1 MLSNEKEA
9 KSTMII
15 LNLLIEMD
23 NLFSDPSKWIKGNR
37 AKDKNDQ
44 WITPIS
50 EGACKW
56 CLSGAKE
63 RVLWDKLIPSKLITT
78 VDVSLNSALQRQI
91 DFLFPFELQT
101 DRNVIS
107 FNDSHRTKFRHIKKV
122 LEAAIKYEREKLA
135 KHGAAFRYKEK
146 KNNAY

>member
-1 MLSNEKEA
+1 
-9 KSTMII
+9 MII

-23 NLFSDPSKWIKGNR
+23 NLFSDSSKWIKGNR
-37 AKDKNDQ
+37 AKNKNDQ

-63 RVLWDKLIPSKLITT
+63 RVLWYKLIPSKLITT
-78 VDVSLNSALQRQI
+78 VDASLNSALQRQI

-122 LEAAIKYEREKLA
+122 LEAAIKYEREKLVRQGVRFQHEG
-135 KHGAAFRYKEK
+135 KIQNSKV
-146 KNNAY
+146 